1 MFGLSECVTLTAIEL
16 GRSNLEMPFGG
27 CLGGSCRISIPGQLA
42 YKAGSSIAMTAELE
56 FLLSF
61 A

>member
-1 MFGLSECVTLTAIEL
+1 
-16 GRSNLEMPFGG
+16 MPGWTRFGG
-27 CLGGSCRISIPGQLA
+27 CLRVNCRISIPGPLA

-61 A
+61 AQQYGYFVL